1 MAVPQRKTNQAR
13 KLKRRAHD
21 ALGPIRYSKCTR
33 CNSLTLPHSI
43 CENCGTYRG
52 RALLA
57 VEDF

>member
-13 KLKRRAHD
+13 KRKRRAHD
-21 ALGPIRYSKCTR
+21 AVRPIRHNKCTR

-43 CENCGTYRG
+43 CDVCGTYRG

>member
-21 ALGPIRYSKCTR
+21 AIRPVSHTHCSR

-43 CENCGTYRG
+43 CDNCGTYRG
-52 RALLA
+52 RTLLA

>member
-13 KLKRRAHD
+13 KRKRRAHD
-21 ALGPIRYSKCTR
+21 AVRPILRTKCTR

-43 CENCGTYRG
+43 CDVCGTYRG

-57 VEDF
+57 VEEF

>member
-33 CNSLTLPHSI
+33 CKSLTLPHSI

-52 RALLA
+52 RTLLA